1 MEFNFKDKKSA
12 KLFISTNSN
21 LTIEKEEDDF
31 FINSISK
38 DEEIIVSSNPLE
50 MDYLETLNI
59 KNIKKDEPININS
72 STKKQEDQNL
82 STLQLNRIESKQNAI
97 LEILNCLPM
106 PSVSSIKNIDIKEE
120 QINDLVLNLKL
131 FSSKL
136 VILSTN
142 SENKDIENLLKSLKR
157 ISEYLLSN
165 SFNIFMGLKSPINQ
179 ALESLLELG
188 MGNSELN
195 KYLIHVEN
203 ILRDINS
210 ISKSNIFEQN
220 IFYTNLLLNKGYT
233 LNAITLLNEATGIY
247 IVESIKKL
255 SDKISKYTYL
265 IAEQNSIKL
274 ISNAKDFYINLFLE
288 NNETTNLIPLF
299 PNHKV
304 VKEMDE
310 EIANKFRNL
319 DRTAKNKGDHGLFH
333 KFAFIISMVRKIRN
347 SLAHGNMEIN
357 FTSLENEVN
366 SLNED
371 FKYISIKKNILK
383 NKK

>member
-1 MEFNFKDKKSA
+1 M
-12 KLFISTNSN
+12 
-21 LTIEKEEDDF
+21 
-31 FINSISK
+31 
-38 DEEIIVSSNPLE
+38 VSSNPLE
-50 MDYLETLNI
+50 MDYLETLNK
-59 KNIKKDEPININS
+59 KNIKKDEPINIDS
-72 STKKQEDQNL
+72 STKKQDDQNL

-142 SENKDIENLLKSLKR
+142 SENKNIENLLKALKR

-179 ALESLLELG
+179 ALESLFELG

-195 KYLIHVEN
+195 KYLIQTEN
-203 ILRDINS
+203 ILRDIDS
-210 ISKSNIFEQN
+210 ISKSNILEQN

-247 IVESIKKL
+247 IVESIKNL

-288 NNETTNLIPLF
+288 SNETTNLIPLF

-357 FTSLENEVN
+357 FTSLENEIN

>member
-21 LTIEKEEDDF
+21 LILEKEEDDF

-38 DEEIIVSSNPLE
+38 DEEIMVSSNPLE
-50 MDYLETLNI
+50 MDYLETLS
-59 KNIKKDEPININS
+59 KKSIKKDEPIDIDS
-72 STKKQEDQNL
+72 PIKKQEDQNL

-142 SENKDIENLLKSLKR
+142 SENKNIENLLKALKR

-195 KYLIHVEN
+195 KYLIQTEN
-203 ILRDINS
+203 ILRDIDS
-210 ISKSNIFEQN
+210 ISKSNILEQN

-247 IVESIKKL
+247 IVESIKNL

-274 ISNAKDFYINLFLE
+274 ISNAKDFYINLFSE
-288 NNETTNLIPLF
+288 SNETTNLIPLF

-357 FTSLENEVN
+357 FTSLESEIN

>member
-21 LTIEKEEDDF
+21 LIIEKEEDDF

-50 MDYLETLNI
+50 MDYLETLN
-59 KNIKKDEPININS
+59 KRNIKKNEPINIDNS
-72 STKKQEDQNL
+72 IKEQEDQNI

-106 PSVSSIKNIDIKEE
+106 PSVSSVKNIDIKEE

-142 SENKDIENLLKSLKR
+142 SENKNIENLLKSLKR

-165 SFNIFMGLKSPINQ
+165 SFNIFMGLKSPIKE
-179 ALESLLELG
+179 ALESLLVLG

-195 KYLIHVEN
+195 KYLIQVEN
-203 ILRDINS
+203 ILRDIDS

-247 IVESIKKL
+247 IVESIKNL

-288 NNETTNLIPLF
+288 SNENTNLIPLF

-310 EIANKFRNL
+310 EIANKFKNL

-333 KFAFIISMVRKIRN
+333 KLAFIISMVRKIRN

-357 FTSLENEVN
+357 FASLENEIN